1 LKGLSIALIE
11 AYLPTERE
19 RERERERD
27 YRQSS
32 FMVSNM
38 IEFAC
43 NCEHNLQ
50 DKKIPQAG
58 EKKNFFSL
66 FHE

>member
-1 LKGLSIALIE
+1 LKGLSIALID
-11 AYLPTERE
+11 AYLPTETE
-19 RERERERD
+19 RERGRERD
-27 YRQSS
+27 YCQSS

-43 NCEHNLQ
+43 NCEQNLQ
-50 DKKIPQAG
+50 DKKNPTSWK
-58 EKKNFFSL
+58 KKNFFSL